1 MCACVCGVRALYTIM
16 RFQTLCVCMCVLCMC
31 VCVPESLE
39 LHARMV
45 GSSVLSIRCGAV
57 SVSQVFASIC
67 LLSSSVSGSIS
78 TGGSGHSLVSK
89 TALDRPAA
97 PLITSNRRD
106 SLAPHNFISKGKDV
120 LNPRLYA
127 SIRFCSLLAIACLDF
142 FLISRKNSF
151 LICTCP
157 HNRASKSGIDQQQ
170 SAQEQAIVKQ
180 KANKQGLPLELF
192 FCFVFV
198 CLLFCFSA

>member
-1 MCACVCGVRALYTIM
+1 
-16 RFQTLCVCMCVLCMC
+16 MCVYVC

-45 GSSVLSIRCGAV
+45 GSSVLSIGYGA
-57 SVSQVFASIC
+57 VSQVFASTC

-78 TGGSGHSLVSK
+78 AGGSGHSLVNK

-97 PLITSNRRD
+97 PLIISNKRD
-106 SLAPHNFISKGKDV
+106 SLAPHNLISKGKDV

-151 LICTCP
+151 LTCTQQSKQVRDRSAERA
-157 HNRASKSGIDQQQ
+157 RASNCQTKN
-170 SAQEQAIVKQ
+170 K
-180 KANKQGLPLELF
+180 NKQGLLPLELF

-198 CLLFCFSA
+198 WLLFCFSA